1 MFSRLLS
8 TLLGSRPRA
17 WLTIGAWVLLVG
29 VLAALAPS
37 LDAVK
42 SVGGNGPPDTA
53 TSMQAEQRLRAAFP
67 SRDDVLPAVV
77 AIQAGSAD
85 AAKQAGIAVVQ
96 ELRSRAGGKTLAPIS
111 PLCADP
117 SSGLRPGEDCIPGA
131 PDGTASADGRTR
143 LVIVPVVGDP
153 TTPEFRGAVD
163 DLRTQVARA
172 AGDASTTHVTGPA
185 GIATD
190 TVEVFSSGDRILL
203 LGTIVLVLVILLLVY
218 RSPLLALLP
227 LLAVGVAMRL
237 AETTGALLADAG
249 VIEITSQTASI
260 MTVLLFG
267 VGTDYALIIT
277 ARYREQLKLAGPD
290 GDRYAAMNRAMRP
303 TGEVLASSAGTIVLA
318 MMALLFT
325 SSPSLRGFG
334 PYLAIGVVS
343 MALVSATLFPALVL
357 VAGRAAF
364 WPGGRERATAR
375 VDSRLWRRVAAMVD
389 VRPVLTLLASL
400 AVLIALSAG
409 MAGYKESFNFL
420 TGFRVDT
427 DSAAGQRLIATEIG
441 PGEIA
446 PTTLLLE
453 GQGLT
458 RQVAERVADS
468 LDNQAPGVA
477 RATAGERDIT
487 ADGRAAQVTV
497 VLDQDPYNIEA
508 MDSLSGIEQA
518 AFDAMQGT
526 GASDVRVTA
535 TGETA
540 QIADVRVALDDDILL
555 LVPLMLFLVGA
566 VLALLLRSLLA
577 PVYLM
582 AAMFLSFVATMGV
595 TVLIVITGQGDEGIG
610 NRVTVYVLVFL
621 IALGVDYTIFLLA
634 RLRQELAEGAPMR
647 TALST
652 SLVRTGG
659 VVSSAGVIL
668 AATFSVLM
676 TQPIRELYQFGL
688 AMALGLLLDTFV
700 VRPLLVPAVIRLLGE
715 RALWPYRGGRLQEVA
730 GKDPDDREPETVA
743 GHYPSRVL

>member
-1 MFSRLLS
+1 MFSRLLA

-29 VLAALAPS
+29 LLAALAPS
-37 LDAVK
+37 LNDVK

-53 TSMQAEQRLRAAFP
+53 TSTQAEQRLRAAFP
-67 SRDDVLPAVV
+67 SRDDVLPAVA

-96 ELRSRAGGKTLAPIS
+96 ELRSRAGDKTLAPIS
-111 PLCADP
+111 PLCADRN
-117 SSGLRPGEDCIPGA
+117 SGLRPGPDCIPGA
-131 PDGTASADGRTR
+131 PDGTVSADGRTR

-153 TTPEFRGAVD
+153 TTPEFRDAVD

-172 AGDASTTHVTGPA
+172 AGDASTTHFTGPA

-190 TVEVFSSGDRILL
+190 TVKVFSAGDRTLL
-203 LGTIVLVLVILLLVY
+203 LGTICLVLVILLLVY

-237 AETTGALLADAG
+237 AETVGALLADAG
-249 VIEITSQTASI
+249 VIEISSQTASI

-290 GDRYAAMNRAMRP
+290 GDRYAAMNRAMRR

-334 PYLAIGVVS
+334 PYLAIGVAS

-375 VDSRLWRRVAAMVD
+375 VDSRLWRRVATMVD
-389 VRPVLTLLASL
+389 ARPVLTLLASL
-400 AVLIALSAG
+400 AVLVALGAG

-427 DSAAGQRLIATEIG
+427 DSAAGQRLIAAEIG

-453 GQGLT
+453 GQALT
-458 RQVAERVADS
+458 RQVVAGVAAD
-468 LDNQAPGVA
+468 LGHQASGVA
-477 RATAGERDIT
+477 RATVGNRDIT
-487 ADGRAAQVTV
+487 ADGRTARVTV
-497 VLDQDPYNIEA
+497 VLDRDPYQIEA

-518 AFDAMQGT
+518 AADALKGS
-526 GASDVRVTA
+526 GASGATVTA

-540 QIADVRVALDDDILL
+540 QMADVRAALDDDILL
-555 LVPLMLFLVGA
+555 LVPLMLLLVGA
-566 VLALLLRSLLA
+566 VLGLLLRSLLA

-595 TVLIVITGQGDEGIG
+595 TVLIVMTGQGDEGIG

-621 IALGVDYTIFLLA
+621 IALGVDYTIFLLS
-634 RLRQELAEGAPMR
+634 RLRQELADGAPMR

-688 AMALGLLLDTFV
+688 AMALGLLLDTFI
-700 VRPLLVPAVIRLLGE
+700 VRPLLVPAVIRLLGK
-715 RALWPYRGGRLQEVA
+715 RALWPYRSGLLQQEADKAVGDA
-730 GKDPDDREPETVA
+730 GARALAGSDPN
-743 GHYPSRVL
+743 RVL